1 VTTPRGTL
9 LRFQFLGENFGR
21 RLAASFG
28 SAESFRTENWLC
40 VARVVLALYCY
51 AWIQLSASEFLLE
64 PWRIHGL
71 LNVFVI
77 YSAVIFILLQVLGKA
92 DGTYQLTAAFVD
104 LLFAGTL
111 TLLTGGPESP
121 YAVLFVFVVLSVACR
136 WGLLDTEVAVA
147 VCAGV
152 VAFEALAVQRWPQY
166 FESFGGPELRTERF
180 LLRGAALVFL
190 SLLFGALTAQERKL
204 RARSEL
210 LSRVLGHANPE
221 GRMEL
226 ALETLFKEIVPLY
239 EPSKALIALRK
250 GNMEEVFYWDTTP
263 NAHAPADAGAVK
275 TVLQFSKLEAA
286 AFSFPAHSWFL
297 RKDLRYPRRASR
309 LVAFETTGRRAGSFD
324 RRELNAYL
332 PAIQVPSLMVSSFA
346 LGTGC
351 TGRVILIGPLVNADS
366 RAALRFLQG
375 VTRRIGPLLEE
386 MNLLRDIRMHA
397 SDEVRARLTR
407 ELHDGTLQSLLST
420 EMQIEVLRRQRT
432 GLSAELD
439 RRLLAL
445 QTQVHQ
451 EALGLR
457 DLIENTKPLNF
468 GSKELPDFLA
478 ELVARF
484 RRDTGISVRL
494 ETEEEEIH
502 LPPGVCHEIVR
513 IVQEGLSN
521 IRKHSRA
528 KNVVITLGQAA
539 DGQLKLAIADDG
551 EGFGFRGR
559 VTHTQ
564 LDASHR
570 GPGVIKERV
579 RLIGGELTIDSN
591 PGHGARLEITIPDEN
606 HG

>member
-1 VTTPRGTL
+1 
-9 LRFQFLGENFGR
+9 
-21 RLAASFG
+21 
-28 SAESFRTENWLC
+28 
-40 VARVVLALYCY
+40 VAY
-51 AWIQLSASEFLLE
+51 
-64 PWRIHGL
+64 
-71 LNVFVI
+71 
-77 YSAVIFILLQVLGKA
+77 
-92 DGTYQLTAAFVD
+92 
-104 LLFAGTL
+104 
-111 TLLTGGPESP
+111 
-121 YAVLFVFVVLSVACR
+121 
-136 WGLLDTEVAVA
+136 
-147 VCAGV
+147 
-152 VAFEALAVQRWPQY
+152 
-166 FESFGGPELRTERF
+166 
-180 LLRGAALVFL
+180 
-190 SLLFGALTAQERKL
+190 
-204 RARSEL
+204 
-210 LSRVLGHANPE
+210 
-221 GRMEL
+221 
-226 ALETLFKEIVPLY
+226 ETC
-239 EPSKALIALRK
+239 
-250 GNMEEVFYWDTTP
+250 
-263 NAHAPADAGAVK
+263 
-275 TVLQFSKLEAA
+275 
-286 AFSFPAHSWFL
+286 
-297 RKDLRYPRRASR
+297 
-309 LVAFETTGRRAGSFD
+309 GRRAGSFD
-324 RRELNAYL
+324 RGELNAYL

-346 LGTGC
+346 FGTGC

-366 RAALRFLQG
+366 RTALRFLQSM
-375 VTRRIGPLLEE
+375 TKRIGPLLEE

-420 EMQIEVLRRQRT
+420 EMQIEVLRRNRS

-439 RRLLAL
+439 RRLIAL

-457 DLIENTKPLNF
+457 DLIENTRPLSF

-502 LPPGVCHEIVR
+502 LPPSVCHEIVR

-521 IRKHSRA
+521 VRKHSRA
-528 KNVVITLGQAA
+528 KNVVITLGQGT

>member
-1 VTTPRGTL
+1 M
-9 LRFQFLGENFGR
+9 
-21 RLAASFG
+21 SFG
-28 SAESFRTENWLC
+28 PKESFRTENWLC
-40 VARVVLALYCY
+40 LARVVLALYCY
-51 AWIQLSASEFLLE
+51 AWIQMSASEFLLE

-77 YSAVIFILLQVLGKA
+77 YSVVIFVVLQLYGKA
-92 DGTYQLTAAFVD
+92 DATYQVTAAFVD
-104 LLFAGTL
+104 LLFAGIL

-136 WGLLDTEVAVA
+136 WGLLDTEAAVLA
-147 VCAGV
+147 CAGV
-152 VAFEALAVQRWPQY
+152 LIFEALAVQRWPQY

-180 LLRGAALVFL
+180 LLRGAALIFL

-226 ALETLFKEIVPLY
+226 ALEKLFQELVPLY
-239 EPSKALIALRK
+239 APSRALIALRT
-250 GNMEEVFYWDTTP
+250 GNTEEVFYWDTNT
-263 NAHAPADAGAVK
+263 NRDAPSGPGAVK
-275 TVLQFSKLEAA
+275 TILQFSKLEAA
-286 AFSFPAHSWFL
+286 AFSFPAHSWYL
-297 RKDLRYPRRASR
+297 CKDLRYPRRATR
-309 LVAFETTGRRAGSFD
+309 LVAYETTGRRAGSLD
-324 RRELNAYL
+324 RGELNAYL
-332 PAIQVPSLMVSSFA
+332 PAIQVPSLMVSSF
-346 LGTGC
+346 GFGVNS

-366 RAALRFLQG
+366 RAALRFLQA
-375 VTRRIGPLLEE
+375 VTKRIGPLLEE
-386 MNLLRDIRMHA
+386 MHLLRNIRTHA

-420 EMQIEVLRRQRT
+420 EMQIEVLRRHRT

-468 GSKELPDFLA
+468 GAKELPDFLA

-494 ETEEEEIH
+494 ETEQEEIH
-502 LPPGVCHEIVR
+502 LPPSVCHEIVR

-521 IRKHSRA
+521 VRKHSRA
-528 KNVVITLGQAA
+528 KNVVITMGQGA
-539 DGQLKLAIADDG
+539 DGQLKLSIADDG

-559 VTHTQ
+559 VTQSQ
-564 LDASHR
+564 LDAAHR